1 MLQTSVP
8 NVLSIFRRMLQVFIW
23 VLHMFHTYVASVLS
37 GCCVC
42 FTMVFKCFQ
51 VFLQVFQMHVSSA
64 SSVFRRMLQV
74 LHLNI
79 SKVDRVLHLP
89 SRLLLPRL
97 GVLSSSQYRLGI
109 RHLLPL
115 FSKLVIFAVARAP
128 HRRAKRHEK
137 MTASAGVQ
145 TPRPSGRPS
154 ASKAYTQGEPSN
166 TSFFPY
172 LYKQ

>member
-1 MLQTSVP
+1 MLQWLYTYITSLCSQRFICFFQMYVT
-8 NVLSIFRRMLQVFIW
+8 SVFIW
-23 VLHMFHTYVASVLS
+23 ILYMFHTYVASVLS

-51 VFLQVFQMHVSSA
+51 VFLQVFQIHVSSI
-64 SSVFRRMLQV
+64 SSAFRRMLQV
-74 LHLNI
+74 LYLNV

-89 SRLLLPRL
+89 SRLLLSRL

-128 HRRAKRHEK
+128 RRHTKCMK
-137 MTASAGVQ
+137 
-145 TPRPSGRPS
+145 
-154 ASKAYTQGEPSN
+154 K
-166 TSFFPY
+166 
-172 LYKQ
+172 